1 MEGNMKTN
9 NIMNTIFKNNLVI
22 PNILLDNYSKLNMD
36 EKELIF
42 ASYLMSYE
50 KDIPFDI
57 NNFCNVLK
65 YDIPNIMSIIASLTD
80 KSLIEVITKNENN
93 KLKEYIDLSLLKN
106 KLINLIVL
114 EEQETND
121 NNNSKIYK
129 KIEQEFGRTLSPIE
143 CETIKYWLD
152 SKISE
157 ELIEEALKEAV
168 LNEVNKLKYIDKILV
183 EWNKKGYKNRLDIK
197 RKKNKDEDN
206 LNIFDYDWLDLDE

>member
-1 MEGNMKTN
+1 MKTN

-22 PNILLDNYSKLNMD
+22 PNILLENYSKLSMD

-57 NNFCNVLK
+57 NNFCKTLK
-65 YDIPNIMSIIASLTD
+65 YDIPNLMGIIASLTD

-93 KLKEYIDLSLLKN
+93 KLKEYIDISLLKN
-106 KLINLIVL
+106 KLISLIVL
-114 EEQETND
+114 EEQETD
-121 NNNSKIYK
+121 NNNNDNSKIYK

-168 LNEVNKLKYIDKILV
+168 LNGVNNLKYIDKILV

-197 RKKNKDEDN
+197 RKKTKDEDT
-206 LNIFDYDWLDLDE
+206 LDIFDYDWLDLDE

>member
-1 MEGNMKTN
+1 MKTN

-22 PNILLDNYSKLNMD
+22 PNILLENYFKLNMD

-42 ASYLMSYE
+42 ASYLMSYN

-57 NNFCNVLK
+57 NSFCNALK
-65 YDIPNIMSIIASLTD
+65 YDIPSLMSIIASLTD

-93 KLKEYIDLSLLKN
+93 KLKEYIDISLLKN
-106 KLINLIVL
+106 KLISLIVL
-114 EEQETND
+114 EEQETN
-121 NNNSKIYK
+121 NNNNDNSKIYK

-168 LNEVNKLKYIDKILV
+168 LNGVNNLKYIDKILV

-197 RKKNKDEDN
+197 RKKTKDEDN
-206 LNIFDYDWLDLDE
+206 IDIFDYDWLDLDE

>member
-1 MEGNMKTN
+1 MKTK

-22 PNILLDNYSKLNMD
+22 PNILLENYSKLNMD

-42 ASYLMSYE
+42 ISYLMSYD
-50 KDIPFDI
+50 KDIIFDI
-57 NNFCNVLK
+57 NSFSNALK
-65 YDIPNIMSIIASLTD
+65 FDIPTLMNIIGSLTD

-93 KLKEYIDLSLLKN
+93 KLKEYIDISLIKN
-106 KLINLIVL
+106 KLINLTL
-114 EEQETND
+114 EEEPNND
-121 NNNSKIYK
+121 NSKIYK
-129 KIEQEFGRTLSPIE
+129 KIENEFGRMLSPIE

-168 LNEVNKLKYIDKILV
+168 LNGVNNLKYIDKILV

-197 RKKNKDEDN
+197 RKKDN
-206 LNIFDYDWLDLDE
+206 NENIDLFEYDWLDIDE

>member
-1 MEGNMKTN
+1 MKTN

-22 PNILLDNYSKLNMD
+22 PNILLENYSKLNMD

-57 NNFCNVLK
+57 NNFCKALK
-65 YDIPNIMSIIASLTD
+65 YDIPSLMSIIASLTD

-93 KLKEYIDLSLLKN
+93 KLKEYIDISLLKN
-106 KLINLIVL
+106 KLISLIVL
-114 EEQETND
+114 EEQETN
-121 NNNSKIYK
+121 NNNNDNSKIYK

-168 LNEVNKLKYIDKILV
+168 LNGVNNLKYIDKILV
-183 EWNKKGYKNRLDIK
+183 EWNKKGYKNKLDIK
-197 RKKNKDEDN
+197 RKKTKDEDN
-206 LNIFDYDWLDLDE
+206 LDIFDYDWLDLDE

>member
-1 MEGNMKTN
+1 MKTK

-22 PNILLDNYSKLNMD
+22 PNILLENYTKLNMD

-42 ASYLMSYE
+42 ISYLMSYD
-50 KDIPFDI
+50 KDIIFDI
-57 NNFCNVLK
+57 NSFSNALK
-65 YDIPNIMSIIASLTD
+65 FDIPTLMNIIGSLTD

-93 KLKEYIDLSLLKN
+93 KLKEYIDISLIKN
-106 KLINLIVL
+106 KLINLTL
-114 EEQETND
+114 EEEPNND
-121 NNNSKIYK
+121 NSKIYK
-129 KIEQEFGRTLSPIE
+129 KIENEFGRMLSPIE

-168 LNEVNKLKYIDKILV
+168 LNGVNNLKYIDKILV

-197 RKKNKDEDN
+197 RKKDN
-206 LNIFDYDWLDLDE
+206 NENIDLFEYDWLDIDE

>member
-1 MEGNMKTN
+1 MKTD

-22 PNILLDNYSKLNMD
+22 PNILLENYSKLNMN

-50 KDIPFDI
+50 KDIPFDV
-57 NNFCNVLK
+57 NSFCNVLK
-65 YDIPNIMSIIASLTD
+65 YSIPNLMDIIASLTD

-93 KLKEYIDLSLLKN
+93 KLKDYIDISLLKN
-106 KLINLIVL
+106 KLISLIIQ
-114 EEQETND
+114 EQETND
-121 NNNSKIYK
+121 NNDNSKIYK

-168 LNEVNKLKYIDKILV
+168 LNGVNNLKYIDKILV
-183 EWNKKGYKNRLDIK
+183 EWNKKGYKNKLDIK
-197 RKKNKDEDN
+197 RKKNKDEDS
-206 LNIFDYDWLDLDE
+206 LDIFDYDWLDLDE